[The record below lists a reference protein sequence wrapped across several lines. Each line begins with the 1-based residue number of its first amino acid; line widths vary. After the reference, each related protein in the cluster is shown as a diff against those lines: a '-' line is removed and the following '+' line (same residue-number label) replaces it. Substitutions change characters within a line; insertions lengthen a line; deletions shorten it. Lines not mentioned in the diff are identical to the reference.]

1 MNKHIKTIRRAANVG
16 FYGSLLLV
24 GLAVVA
30 HFTRPMWKF
39 DIVANEYTHKLF
51 LAVALVL
58 AVGDVAVVLFTLRR
72 SLPQVRQLDAVDDRL
87 SRYSGIVRG
96 VYLGTLVVVLVVA
109 AVIVLLNENTLIML
123 LLLMVLLL
131 MLNYPN
137 MYKIK
142 ADLGLLDDEMTQ
154 LFGDAYKR

>member
-1 MNKHIKTIRRAANVG
+1 
-16 FYGSLLLV
+16 
-24 GLAVVA
+24 
-30 HFTRPMWKF
+30 
-39 DIVANEYTHKLF
+39 
-51 LAVALVL
+51 
-58 AVGDVAVVLFTLRR
+58 
-72 SLPQVRQLDAVDDRL
+72 
-87 SRYSGIVRG
+87 
-96 VYLGTLVVVLVVA
+96 
-109 AVIVLLNENTLIML
+109 ML